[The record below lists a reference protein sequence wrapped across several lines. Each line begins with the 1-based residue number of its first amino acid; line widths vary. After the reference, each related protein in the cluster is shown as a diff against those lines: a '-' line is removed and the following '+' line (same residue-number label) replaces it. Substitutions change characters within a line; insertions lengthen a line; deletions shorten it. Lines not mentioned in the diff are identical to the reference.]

1 MATKTISLTERAYER
16 LAQAK
21 QEGESFTDVVIRLTR
36 GRSLTELSGILDED
50 AAKALDEAVGASR
63 EERIRR
69 REHRL
74 GDDA

>member
-50 AAKALDEAVGASR
+50 AADALAEAVEASR
-63 EERIRR
+63 EDHVRR

-74 GDDA
+74 GDDT